1 MRILI
6 IEDQRD
12 VRKLLAGFLDPFGTI
27 QFAEDGIQGIACVLN
42 SLEEGERFD
51 VLFLD
56 IMMPKMDGQEVL
68 QKIRELEEARQI
80 YPPEALKIIMTT
92 ALDDRENVIS
102 AFRNQAD
109 AYLIKPILKDNLFE
123 SLAKAGVELGD

>member
-1 MRILI
+1 
-6 IEDQRD
+6 
-12 VRKLLAGFLDPFGTI
+12 
-27 QFAEDGIQGIACVLN
+27 
-42 SLEEGERFD
+42 
-51 VLFLD
+51 
-56 IMMPKMDGQEVL
+56 MDGQEVL